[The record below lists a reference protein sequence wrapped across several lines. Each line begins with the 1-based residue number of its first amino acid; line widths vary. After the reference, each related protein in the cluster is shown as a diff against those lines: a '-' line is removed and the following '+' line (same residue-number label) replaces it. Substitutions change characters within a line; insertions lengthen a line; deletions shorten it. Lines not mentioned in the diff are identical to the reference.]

1 MLNMNTKLQRERIL
15 FEVLDHRIRMSMI
28 FTGFNMYFSFSQRN
42 NICLNRKLT
51 KKNLLL
57 VG

>member
-1 MLNMNTKLQRERIL
+1 MLNMNIKLQRERIL
-15 FEVLDHRIRMSMI
+15 FEVLNHRIRMSMI

-51 KKNLLL
+51 KNLLL